1 MARDCTPAAVRS
13 APLGSPSSGPES
25 RLTGGGLRVS
35 LKHFDRMPAPSDP
48 WFFPAIAATVTL
60 VLGLIFWAVWR
71 IVNEAG
77 RAGVAVVRASGDA
90 ATQVAEGLAKVLR
103 DTFNLQ
109 PRVTVAG
116 ETRIEA
122 PRSTRELVLVKQSL
136 ERRHAW
142 TNQRLWSTKRMDV
155 SAQFTVSVGFDLS
168 QPLDIEVDR
177 NGRRARVTVPRPRIL
192 SVHLDTIHPA
202 RENDGLWN
210 RITPQDRALV
220 HQELQRMVEQ
230 DARESGLLEMAD
242 AELRSVLSKEMR
254 RQGGEIEFRTDNP
267 GPRSLEPAKK

>member
-1 MARDCTPAAVRS
+1 MP
-13 APLGSPSSGPES
+13 SPN
-25 RLTGGGLRVS
+25 
-35 LKHFDRMPAPSDP
+35 DP
-48 WFFPAIAATVTL
+48 WFFPAMVAVVVV
-60 VLGLIFWAVWR
+60 VLGLVFWAVWR
-71 IVNEAG
+71 IVREAG
-77 RAGVAVVRASGDA
+77 QAGVAVVRASGDA
-90 ATQVAEGLAKVLR
+90 ATQVAEGLARVLR

-142 TNQRLWSTKRMDV
+142 ANQRLWSTKRMDV

-177 NGRRARVTVPRPRIL
+177 TGRRARVTLPRPRIL

-202 RENDGLWN
+202 RENDGWWN
-210 RITPQDRALV
+210 RITPQDRAMV
-220 HQELQRMVEQ
+220 HQELQQMVEQ

-242 AELRSVLSKEMR
+242 AELRRVLSAEMQ
-254 RQGGEIEFRTDNP
+254 RQGGEIEFQTGEAGRRT
-267 GPRSLEPAKK
+267 LEPPQG